1 MSKGNIAFALVLF
14 AVELISFLKMSRLE
28 EYVLSSFFFDKK
40 FVFYRKVA
48 RWKMSALKGL
58 NWLEMCVQVKNQ
70 FCFESQFSL
79 CQNYQIYVR
88 VGEGQLKP
96 SQPQSFPV
104 PELRP
109 LLVTWNQTGPNGKLG
124 VLLTVLH
131 ALDILFLTESSNGQ
145 MVTSFLKMSISHLAR
160 STTVLWCRTIFP
172 MSW

>member
-1 MSKGNIAFALVLF
+1 
-14 AVELISFLKMSRLE
+14 
-28 EYVLSSFFFDKK
+28 
-40 FVFYRKVA
+40 
-48 RWKMSALKGL
+48 MSALKGL

-109 LLVTWNQTGPNGKLG
+109 LLVT
-124 VLLTVLH
+124 
-131 ALDILFLTESSNGQ
+131 
-145 MVTSFLKMSISHLAR
+145 
-160 STTVLWCRTIFP
+160 
-172 MSW
+172 